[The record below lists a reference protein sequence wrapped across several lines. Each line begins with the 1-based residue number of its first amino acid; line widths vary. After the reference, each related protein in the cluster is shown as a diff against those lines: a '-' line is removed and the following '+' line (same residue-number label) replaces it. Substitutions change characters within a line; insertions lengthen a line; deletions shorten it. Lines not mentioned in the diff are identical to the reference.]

1 MENWLARAEMLLGK
15 EKIERLAAAHVMIF
29 GLGGVGSY
37 VAEALARSGVGY
49 LTLIDGDV
57 FTLTNL
63 NRQLGAVQGTIGK
76 LKTEVMQQRI
86 KEINPLCKIKSFSEI
101 YRAGDFEKYIAN
113 KTDFVAD
120 AIDDTKAKADLL
132 AECYRHKIPVISA
145 MGTGNKLDPSQLVL
159 TDISKTSGCP
169 LARSVR
175 HELRKFKIEKGINVV
190 YSTEKPIDTGS
201 NVTGSM
207 MFVPASAGILM
218 ASHIVKKIVGDK

>member
-15 EKIERLAAAHVMIF
+15 EKIERLVAAHVMIF

-57 FTLTNL
+57 FALTNL
-63 NRQLGAVQGTIGK
+63 NRQLGA
-76 LKTEVMQQRI
+76 EQRI

-101 YRAGDFEKYIAN
+101 YRVGDFEKYIAD

-201 NVTGSM
+201 NMTGSM